1 MYVGRRNFELFRNTS
16 VTGGL
21 VSNSSNKQQSREGY
35 VITHHQKLLWVSRFL
50 WNDTII
56 YQPMTLHPPWNLSVT
71 CWDHRHHNDPK
82 GPRPAAMP
90 MGSDIFHVI
99 GNSPGSNFC
108 AKIQGK
114 VEIESGNQLKVLGSQ
129 DKKTLPSLPT
139 IWVCVCALPHLRFL
153 ASRVTHNCVEQTF
166 SMVSSWQPSW
176 TFLAGSPWL
185 KSRNENPVKSVGQGF
200 NLPPPPKKK
209 LHFIQNP

>member
-1 MYVGRRNFELFRNTS
+1 MKIGFQPQINGRVVMYVGRRNFELFRNTS

-139 IWVCVCALPHLRFL
+139 IWGCVCVPFRIYDFWPLESHTT
-153 ASRVTHNCVEQTF
+153 V
-166 SMVSSWQPSW
+166 
-176 TFLAGSPWL
+176 
-185 KSRNENPVKSVGQGF
+185 
-200 NLPPPPKKK
+200 
-209 LHFIQNP
+209 